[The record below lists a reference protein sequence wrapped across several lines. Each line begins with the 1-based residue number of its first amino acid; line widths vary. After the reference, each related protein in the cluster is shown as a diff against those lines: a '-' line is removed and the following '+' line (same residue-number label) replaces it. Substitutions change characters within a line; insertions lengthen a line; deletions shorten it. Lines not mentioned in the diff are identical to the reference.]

1 MRKARILFLYTAI
14 ALVGGLMIGLAYL
27 LVWRLMFL
35 GKLIQYAGATVL
47 AFLGCSLISICFSF
61 LPLLWNQ
68 DEKY

>member
-1 MRKARILFLYTAI
+1 
-14 ALVGGLMIGLAYL
+14 MIGLAYL

-47 AFLGCSLISICFSF
+47 TFLGCSLINICFSF